1 MKLLVCGGRD
11 YRDRDL
17 VWTTLDAAVRYA
29 DCDLILCGYNPDDP
43 RYQGADQLAYEWAQE
58 ADFPC
63 RVFPADW
70 NRYGRGAGPRRN
82 TQMADAKPD
91 ECVAFPRAN
100 GEWGAGTLDMIGKA
114 ARAGA
119 QVHRVT
125 RHPTSYEPTDAPLG
139 ASYPRSVHE
148 EPLPN
153 PTTETGEI

>member
-17 VWTTLDAAVRYA
+17 VWMTLSAAVHYA
-29 DCDLILCGYNPDDP
+29 DLSEIICGYDP
-43 RYQGADQLAYEWAQE
+43 ESSRYQGADQLAYEWAVE
-58 ADFPC
+58 HEFPC
-63 RVFPADW
+63 RTFPADW
-70 NRYGRGAGPRRN
+70 DTWGRAAGPRRN
-82 TQMADAKPD
+82 TQMADDKPD

-125 RHPTSYEPTDAPLG
+125 RLAEGSPEAAGSEGEAEAPG
-139 ASYPRSVHE
+139 RI
-148 EPLPN
+148 PN
-153 PTTETGEI
+153 KEDR